1 MPFLGV
7 FFAALIVC
15 AASLA
20 PARAHSPYFSRAEKI
35 VLPNGKLGELRLLHG
50 DGILW
55 ADPIRV
61 LALDE
66 EGRMIARSP
75 PSPSMALSCANA
87 RCRVFDLAE
96 SAVLELDP
104 STFRTGAV
112 APAID
117 NDDRELNWE
126 FFGADNESWGWRS
139 RRPRLFELIE
149 GHLAL
154 ARRIGGCIGFTIMAG
169 VVAGPSLRAAFR
181 RRSAFDRPTLIKSMA
196 RLIWRLILLMIGVA
210 AIFSSYYVAVALGGS
225 TLTLWVVV
233 LVGSAAVILAIS
245 AALRR
250 MDVTDDDIEPP
261 STVTP

>member
-1 MPFLGV
+1 MPFLGI

-15 AASLA
+15 TASLA
-20 PARAHSPYFSRAEKI
+20 PARAHSPYFSQAEKI

-75 PSPSMALSCANA
+75 PSPNMALLCVKA
-87 RCRVFDLAE
+87 RCRVFDLDE
-96 SAVLELDP
+96 GAVLELDP
-104 STFRTGAV
+104 STFSFGAV
-112 APAID
+112 VPAID
-117 NDDRELNWE
+117 NPDRDLNWE
-126 FFGADNESWGWRS
+126 IYGSDDESWGWRS
-139 RRPRLFELIE
+139 RRPQFFELIW
-149 GHLAL
+149 GNLAL
-154 ARRIGGCIGFTIMAG
+154 ARRIGSCIGFTIIAG

-181 RRSAFDRPTLIKSMA
+181 RRSTFDRPTLIKSVA
-196 RLIWRLILLMIGVA
+196 RLVWRLILPLIGAA
-210 AIFSSYYVAVALGGS
+210 AIFSSYYIAVELCGS
-225 TLTLWVVV
+225 TLTLWMVA
-233 LVGSAAVILAIS
+233 LVGSAAVTLAIS

-250 MDVTDDDIEPP
+250 MNEMDDDLEPP

>member
-1 MPFLGV
+1 MPFLGI
-7 FFAALIVC
+7 FFAAVVVFT
-15 AASLA
+15 ASLS
-20 PARAHSPYFSRAEKI
+20 PAQAHSPYFSQAEKI

-75 PSPSMALSCANA
+75 PSPSMALSCVNA
-87 RCRVFDLAE
+87 RCRVFDLSAR
-96 SAVLELDP
+96 AVLELDP
-104 STFRTGAV
+104 STFRAGAV
-112 APAID
+112 VPAID

-126 FFGADNESWGWRS
+126 FYGADDESWGWRW
-139 RRPRLFELIE
+139 REGEFFELIW
-149 GHLAL
+149 GNLAL
-154 ARRIGGCIGFTIMAG
+154 ARRIGMCVGFTIMAG

-181 RRSAFDRPTLIKSMA
+181 RRSTFDRPTLIKSMA
-196 RLIWRLILLMIGVA
+196 RLVWRLILLMISVA
-210 AIFSSYYVAVALGGS
+210 AMFSSYYVAVALGGS

-233 LVGSAAVILAIS
+233 LVGSAAVALAIS

-250 MDVTDDDIEPP
+250 MDETDDDLEPP
-261 STVTP
+261 SAVTP